1 MGWRAEIERERIAER
16 DFKRRPLRER
26 APYYL
31 RGAFLTAALL
41 TLLVLYV
48 HASLFG

>member
-1 MGWRAEIERERIAER
+1 MGWRAEIEREQDGARV
-16 DFKRRPLRER
+16 FKRRPLRER
-26 APYYL
+26 MSYYL

-48 HASLFG
+48 RASLFG

>member
-26 APYYL
+26 VPYYL
-31 RGAFLTAALL
+31 RGALFTTALL
-41 TLLVLYV
+41 ILLVLYV
-48 HASLFG
+48 RASLYG

>member
-1 MGWRAEIERERIAER
+1 MGWRAEIERERDAAR

-26 APYYL
+26 MPYYL
-31 RGAFLTAALL
+31 RGAFFTTALL

-48 HASLFG
+48 RASLFG